1 MGDIMTDERLLYCL
15 SAESQDCSDMHS
27 WRGVRNLYVLHI
39 ITKGEGYL
47 EVNGAVHKLQ
57 KGQIF
62 LIRPD
67 VPVYYH
73 PDKQNPY
80 SYKWVDFSGSLAKP
94 LVDCMGFRPDK
105 PVSPPLDDA
114 EPLFDA
120 VKADAPT
127 ERCNAKLLKLLS
139 YIIERFPGINTN
151 ETQID
156 YAAAARDYM
165 LANLHKTTLKVSEAA
180 DFAGVCRSQLYRAF
194 MDKFGVSPKRFIAEQ
209 RMNTAKKLLR
219 ESDLPISYISGA
231 VGFDDSLYFSAAFKK
246 SQGISPSQYRKS
258 AENDGK

>member
-1 MGDIMTDERLLYCL
+1 MEEYMNDGRLLYCL

-27 WRGVRNLYVLHI
+27 WRGVRSVYVLHI

-47 EVNGAVHKLQ
+47 EMSGAVHRLQ

-67 VPVYYH
+67 LPVYYH

-80 SYKWVDFSGSLAKP
+80 SYKWVDFSGSLAES
-94 LVDCMGFRPDK
+94 LVDCMGFSPNN
-105 PVSPPLDDA
+105 PVTQPFDEA
-114 EPLFDA
+114 EPLFDT
-120 VKADAPT
+120 VQADMPY
-127 ERCNAKLLKLLS
+127 ERCNAHLLRLLS

-151 ETQID
+151 EAPVD
-156 YAAAARDYM
+156 YAASARDYM
-165 LANLHKTTLKVSEAA
+165 LANIHKPTLKVSEAA
-180 DFAGVCRSQLYRAF
+180 EYAGVCRSQLYRSF

-219 ESDLPISYISGA
+219 NSDLPISYISGA

-258 AENDGK
+258 VQNIGE